1 MSIRIA
7 TFLTALVLLAC
18 CHAFAGATIVVNV
31 VDLPGEGFNDPT
43 PVDPVG
49 NNPGITLGEQRLIVF
64 QFAADLWGSLLESDA
79 EIVVQATYRDMPC
92 TAGSAVLASAG
103 SVRILADFPDA
114 PFTDTWYQP
123 ALANKLAGHD
133 LTPGGPDPGL
143 LVEPFNDDMYLL
155 INVAVDVDPVCLG
168 AVGWYY
174 GLDNNA
180 GTQIDLLNVAMHEMA
195 HGLGFANFVNES
207 TGAGPG
213 GLTDAYSRLTYDT
226 AMSKHWHEM
235 TDAERVVSATSPG
248 HVVWAGDHVRAQAPH
263 VLGPRPVLKVM
274 PPSTAAGM
282 YEVTTATFG
291 SPVVTEGTI
300 GELMLADDGAGVATD
315 ACEPLIGNF
324 SDSIVLA
331 DRGACAFTTKAAH
344 AQQAGAIGVVVINN
358 EPLGLPPMTGQDDSI
373 VIPSVG
379 LSQGDGTALK
389 IDLPGV
395 QGEICFD
402 ETRLAGTDEA
412 ANIRLFANTASGSA
426 ISHWDLAAMPNLLM
440 EPVFHPDLQATET
453 VDLTSRALADLGWD
467 ECPDSDFSPDVMMD
481 QCDPEIANQVMN
493 NGCTINDV
501 LSRCYDGSA
510 YDRRCVDDASRL
522 LVDDGVIANSDK
534 VALKQCVKK
543 KKTKPGKKPPRD
555 RTTGSRGR
563 GRR

>member
-1 MSIRIA
+1 MSKRIA
-7 TFLTALVLLAC
+7 LGLTVLALLVC
-18 CHAFAGATIVVNV
+18 PHAFAAATIVVNN

-49 NNPGITLGEQRLIVF
+49 KNPGVTLGAQRMIVF

-92 TAGSAVLASAG
+92 NTGSALLASAG
-103 SVRILADFPDA
+103 SVRVLADFPGA
-114 PFTDTWYQP
+114 PHADTWYQP
-123 ALANKLAGHD
+123 ALANKLAGYD

-155 INVAVDVDPVCLG
+155 VNVSVDADPICLG
-168 AVGWYY
+168 GVGWYY
-174 GLDNNA
+174 GLDNKA
-180 GTQIDLLNVAMHEMA
+180 GTQIDLLNVAMHELA

-226 AMSKHWHEM
+226 AIGKHWHEM

-248 HVVWAGDHVRAQAPH
+248 HVVWDGNHVRAQAPH

-274 PPSTAAGM
+274 PPATAAGM

-291 SPVVTEGTI
+291 PPVVSEGTV
-300 GELMLADDGAGVATD
+300 GELALADDGAGIATD
-315 ACEPLIGNF
+315 ACEPLVGNF

-331 DRGACAFTTKAAH
+331 DRGNCAFTTKAAH
-344 AQQAGAIGVVVINN
+344 AQDAGAVGVVVINN

-379 LSQGDGTALK
+379 LTQGAGLALK
-389 IDLPGV
+389 SDLPGV

-402 ETRLAGTDEA
+402 PTRMAGTDEA
-412 ANIRLFANTASGSA
+412 QNIRLFANTASGSA
-426 ISHWDLAAMPNLLM
+426 ISHWDLAAMPSLLM
-440 EPVFHPDLQATET
+440 EPVFHPDLRAAET

-467 ECPDSDFSPDVMMD
+467 ECPDSDFAPAVMVGP
-481 QCDPEIANQVMN
+481 CDPEIANQVMN

-501 LSRCYDGSA
+501 LGVCTDGTS
-510 YDRRCVDDASRL
+510 YDRRCVDDAARV
-522 LVDDGVIANSDK
+522 LVADGVLGNSEK
-534 VALKQCVKK
+534 VALKRCARS
-543 KKTKPGKKPPRD
+543 KTKPGKKPPRD
-555 RTTGSRGR
+555 RRAGQRGR

>member
-1 MSIRIA
+1 MSKRIA
-7 TFLTALVLLAC
+7 ICLTVLALLAC
-18 CHAFAGATIVVNV
+18 PQAFAAATIVVNN

-43 PVDPVG
+43 LVDPVG
-49 NNPGITLGEQRLIVF
+49 KNPGVTLGEQRLIVF

-92 TAGSAVLASAG
+92 NAGSALLASAG
-103 SVRILADFPDA
+103 SVRVLADFPGA
-114 PFTDTWYQP
+114 PYLDTWYQP
-123 ALANKLAGHD
+123 ALANKLAGYD

-155 INVAVDVDPVCLG
+155 VNIAVDADPVCLG
-168 AVGWYY
+168 GVGWYY
-174 GLDNNA
+174 GLDNVA
-180 GTQIDLLNVAMHEMA
+180 GSKIDLLNVVMHELA

-226 AMSKHWHEM
+226 AIGKHWHEM

-248 HVVWAGDHVRAQAPH
+248 HVVWDGDHVRAQVPH

-274 PPSTAAGM
+274 PPATAAGM

-291 SPVVTEGTI
+291 PPVVSEGTV
-300 GELMLADDGAGVATD
+300 GELMLADDGTGVATD
-315 ACEPLIGNF
+315 ACEPLVGDY
-324 SDSIVLA
+324 SDVIVLA
-331 DRGACAFTTKAAH
+331 DRGACAFTTKVAH
-344 AQQAGAIGVVVINN
+344 AQDAGAVGVVVINN

-379 LSQGDGTALK
+379 LAQGDGLALRL
-389 IDLPGV
+389 DLPGV

-402 ETRLAGTDEA
+402 PTRLAGTDEA
-412 ANIRLFANTASGSA
+412 RNIRLFANTASGSA

-440 EPVFHPDLQATET
+440 EPVFHPDLHATET

-467 ECPDSDFSPDVMMD
+467 ECRDSDFSPAVMMA

-493 NGCTINDV
+493 NGCTIIDV
-501 LSRCYDGSA
+501 LSRCFDGSV
-510 YDRRCVDDASRL
+510 YDRRCVDSAASV
-522 LVDDGVIANSDK
+522 LVDDGVLGNPDK
-534 VALKQCVKK
+534 VALKRCVREIA
-543 KKTKPGKKPPRD
+543 KPGKKPPRV
-555 RTTGSRGR
+555 RTDKPRGR
-563 GRR
+563 GQR

>member
-7 TFLTALVLLAC
+7 TLLTALVLLGCPLAL
-18 CHAFAGATIVVNV
+18 AGATITVNN

-43 PVDPVG
+43 PVEPVG
-49 NNPGITLGEQRLIVF
+49 QNPGVTLGEQRLIVF
-64 QFAADLWGSLLESDA
+64 QFAADLWGSLLESDV
-79 EIVVQATYRDMPC
+79 EIVVQATYREMPC
-92 TAGSAVLASAG
+92 TAGSALLASAG
-103 SVRILADFPDA
+103 SVRILADFPGA
-114 PFTDTWYQP
+114 PHTDTWYQP
-123 ALANKLAGHD
+123 ALANKLAGYD

-155 INVAVDVDPVCLG
+155 INLVVDTDPVCLG
-168 AVGWYY
+168 GVGWYY

-180 GTQIDLLNVAMHEMA
+180 GAQIDLLNVAMHEMA

-226 AMSKHWHEM
+226 AMGKHWHEM

-248 HVVWAGDHVRAQAPH
+248 HVVWAGDHVRAQAPF

-274 PPSTAAGM
+274 PPAASAGM

-291 SPVVTEGTI
+291 APVVNEGTM
-300 GELMLADDGAGVATD
+300 GELMLADDAVGVATD

-324 SDSIVLA
+324 SDTIVLA

-344 AQQAGAIGVVVINN
+344 AQAAGAIGVVVINN
-358 EPLGLPPMTGQDDSI
+358 QPLGLPPMTGQDDSI
-373 VIPSVG
+373 VITSVG
-379 LSQGDGTALK
+379 MAQDDGLALK
-389 IDLPGV
+389 MDLPGV

-412 ANIRLFANTASGSA
+412 ENIRLFANTTSGSA
-426 ISHWDLAAMPNLLM
+426 ISHWDLSAVPNLLM
-440 EPVFHPDLQATET
+440 EPVFHPDLKARDT

-467 ECPDSDFSPDVMMD
+467 ECPDSDFTPDVMLD

-501 LSRCYDGSA
+501 LSRCFDGNV
-510 YDRRCVDDASRL
+510 YDRRCVDDASRI
-522 LVDDGVIANSDK
+522 LVDDGVITNPDK
-534 VALKQCVKK
+534 VALKRCVKT
-543 KKTKPGKKPPRD
+543 KTKPGKKPPRT
-555 RTTGSRGR
+555 RPTGTRGR
-563 GRR
+563 SLR

>member
-1 MSIRIA
+1 MSKRIA
-7 TFLTALVLLAC
+7 LYLALLALLAC
-18 CHAFAGATIVVNV
+18 PHAFAAATIVVNN
-31 VDLPGEGFNDPT
+31 VDLPGEGFNDLT

-49 NNPGITLGEQRLIVF
+49 KNPGATLGEQRLIVF

-79 EIVVQATYRDMPC
+79 EIVVQATYRDLPC
-92 TAGSAVLASAG
+92 NAGSALLASAG
-103 SVRILADFPDA
+103 SVRVLADFPGA
-114 PFTDTWYQP
+114 PHDDTWYQP
-123 ALANKLAGHD
+123 ALANKLAGYD

-143 LVEPFNDDMYLL
+143 LAEPFNDDIYLL
-155 INVAVDVDPVCLG
+155 INVSVDADPVCLG
-168 AVGWYY
+168 GVGWYY
-174 GLDNNA
+174 GLDNLA
-180 GTQIDLLNVAMHEMA
+180 GSQIDLLNVAMHEMA

-226 AMSKHWHEM
+226 AIGKHWHEM

-248 HVVWAGDHVRAQAPH
+248 HVVWDGNHVRVQAPH

-274 PPSTAAGM
+274 PPAAAAGM

-291 SPVVTEGTI
+291 PPVLSEGTV
-300 GELMLADDGAGVATD
+300 GELILADDGTGITTD
-315 ACEPLIGNF
+315 ACEPLVGNF

-331 DRGACAFTTKAAH
+331 DRGSCAFTTKAAH
-344 AQQAGAIGVVVINN
+344 AQEAGAVGVVVINN

-379 LSQGDGTALK
+379 LTQGAGLALK
-389 IDLPGV
+389 SDLPGV

-402 ETRLAGTDEA
+402 PTRIAGTDEA
-412 ANIRLFANTASGSA
+412 QNIRLFANTASGSA

-440 EPVFHPDLQATET
+440 EPVFHPDLHATET

-467 ECPDSDFSPDVMMD
+467 QCPNSDFAPTVMMGS
-481 QCDPEIANQVMN
+481 CDPEIANQVMN

-501 LSRCYDGSA
+501 LGTCTDGTS
-510 YDRRCVDDASRL
+510 YDRRCVDAAARV
-522 LVDDGVIANSDK
+522 LVNDGVLGNPDK
-534 VALKQCVKK
+534 VALKKCAMGKN
-543 KKTKPGKKPPRD
+543 KPGKKPPKTRTD
-555 RTTGSRGR
+555 RPRGR
-563 GRR
+563 KLK